1 MCPAIFLFDFISF
14 FFINHFYYQKKYAFT
29 KKQIKICSISAY
41 ATLSSRL
48 NLSALSILLK
58 ELYKIDNKFDNT
70 RFRKKHGT
78 VEAITGSRTFFNSL
92 SFKLRFRILNST
104 HNLHVRIFT
113 TGTVHIAGA
122 SDYDVTMKR
131 AFQLI
136 CGIVACCH
144 EYDKHVEIVGNA
156 DTFGLRN
163 MRVAMLHTIYNH
175 NKCIDR
181 EMLTSILQKHDR
193 NVRYDPDLHNAVN
206 VRFLNN
212 NGAFLIFK
220 SGKILIT
227 GCKDMDICANEL
239 EQLLPY
245 FLDL

>member
-1 MCPAIFLFDFISF
+1 MHTLQ
-14 FFINHFYYQKKYAFT
+14 NK
-29 KKQIKICSISAY
+29 IKICSISAY
-41 ATLSSRL
+41 ATLGSRL

-78 VEAITGSRTFFNSL
+78 VGAITGSRTFFNSL
-92 SFKLRFRILNST
+92 SFKLRFRILNNT

-113 TGTVHIAGA
+113 TGTIHIAGA

-144 EYDKHVEIVGNA
+144 EYDKHVEIVLHS
-156 DTFGLRN
+156 DSFGLRN
-163 MRVAMLHTIYNH
+163 IRIAMLHTIYYH
-175 NKCIDR
+175 EKSIDR
-181 EMLTSILQKHDR
+181 ELLCTTLQKHNR
-193 NVRYDPDLHNAVN
+193 NVRYDPLLHNAVN

-212 NGAFLIFK
+212 NGDFLFLNLGKFLLLDARIWKHVLMNLNNCYYFLIK
-220 SGKILIT
+220 SVK
-227 GCKDMDICANEL
+227 C
-239 EQLLPY
+239 
-245 FLDL
+245 

>member
-1 MCPAIFLFDFISF
+1 MHTLQ
-14 FFINHFYYQKKYAFT
+14 NK
-29 KKQIKICSISAY
+29 IKICSISAY
-41 ATLSSRL
+41 ATLGSRL

-78 VEAITGSRTFFNSL
+78 GGAITGSRTFFNSL
-92 SFKLRFRILNST
+92 SFKLRFRILNNT

-113 TGTVHIAGA
+113 TGTIHIAGA

-144 EYDKHVEIVGNA
+144 EYDKHVEIVLHS
-156 DTFGLRN
+156 DSFGLRN
-163 MRVAMLHTIYNH
+163 IRIAMLHTIYYH
-175 NKCIDR
+175 EKSIDR
-181 EMLTSILQKHDR
+181 ELLCTTLQKHNR
-193 NVRYDPDLHNAVN
+193 NVRYDPLLHNAVN

-227 GCKDMDICANEL
+227 GCKDMNTCSNEL
-239 EQLLPY
+239 EQLLL
-245 FLDL
+245 FF